1 MDLRTIPWF
10 RAVSHRLAC
19 TILLVCAN
27 RSPDR
32 PPLTVKDV
40 VVQCDSK
47 RFLASYCCLFAV
59 SLMRQVQKHLHTSF
73 KKKVSTDDIIY
84 RYPLLTLYQL
94 YMVLC
99 NYVDHNLHVAQ
110 ISRCVATFH
119 CAFGAISCALFLRT
133 YHCPFG
139 WSG

>member
-1 MDLRTIPWF
+1 MASGSVPPTCLHD
-10 RAVSHRLAC
+10 S
-19 TILLVCAN
+19 VC
-27 RSPDR
+27 RSNHCPDR

-84 RYPLLTLYQL
+84 RYSLLTLYQL

-99 NYVDHNLHVAQ
+99 NYVDHNLHVVQ